1 MSKVFTVVTQ
11 FAANGGKLSQIT
23 RKYIQNRRQIS
34 GGGTILSCGSE
45 GSTGGMT
52 GMGQGLKTGMVL
64 AMSIWNGAAQ
74 QMAWLDAGAN

>member
-1 MSKVFTVVTQ
+1 MSKVFTAVTQ

-23 RKYIQNRRQIS
+23 RKYIQNGRQIS

-52 GMGQGLKTGMVL
+52 GMGQGLKTGSKRRPRILPKFLGKTV
-64 AMSIWNGAAQ
+64 GY
-74 QMAWLDAGAN
+74 